1 MSLTVHFNLRYVQ
14 QINLSDKITFVYM
27 HRSNAIKI
35 SNILFMKK
43 KKKKPKKTHNIIH
56 IQ

>member
-1 MSLTVHFNLRYVQ
+1 MSLTVYINLRYVQ

-43 KKKKPKKTHNIIH
+43 KKKKKKHNIIH